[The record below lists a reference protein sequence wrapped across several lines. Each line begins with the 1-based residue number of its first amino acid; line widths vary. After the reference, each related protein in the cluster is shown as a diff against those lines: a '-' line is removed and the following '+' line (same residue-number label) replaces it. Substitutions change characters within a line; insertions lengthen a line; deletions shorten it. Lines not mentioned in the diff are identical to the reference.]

1 MNSEETK
8 ECLCS
13 DSVQK
18 SKVIHAL
25 RPSAKGTQKPLM
37 ELTSAF
43 PYGVCLLSDLKGN

>member
-18 SKVIHAL
+18 SKVIRAL